1 MDDGTLE
8 MGVTTF
14 WEAKQRLIDLVK
26 QTKSDLGRLYTTG
39 YQGPDDPLAKHF
51 RIKIEERSL
60 TFDFGNYIA
69 ANPPVRPTPTIV
81 LDTDAAG
88 DVHLNF
94 TYYHEISHH
103 IIRQD
108 DNLYAFLDSVATE
121 KKDLTATIDRFA
133 NIGAAEFLIPSEDL
147 SALISEKGFCIQLI
161 PELDLR
167 YPASKPAIA
176 IQLAQCASH
185 RCFVVM
191 CEYGRLSNNNLA
203 QRNLVDV
210 PHDNS
215 PKLYVLYSS
224 NSPSQEKYSI
234 ARYSIIPKSH
244 ILSLALQ
251 NQQFVKG
258 RDRIPFKSNRGWEVD
273 CEALYYKGRVFGV
286 FNLSRPDP
294 PFSQQPRLL

>member
-1 MDDGTLE
+1 

-14 WEAKQRLIDLVK
+14 REAKHRLIELVK
-26 QTKSDLGRLYTTG
+26 RTKSDMGGHNLTG
-39 YQGPDDPLAKHF
+39 YQGPEDPLAKHF
-51 RIKIEERSL
+51 GIKIEERSL

-69 ANPPVRPTPTIV
+69 ANPPSRPTPMII
-81 LDTDAAG
+81 LDTQAAG

-108 DNLYAFLDSVATE
+108 GDLYSFLDGIATQ
-121 KKDLTATIDRFA
+121 KSDFIAVIDRFA

-147 SALISEKGFCIQLI
+147 SLLLYERGFSIQLI
-161 PELDLR
+161 PELDQQ

-185 RCFVVM
+185 PCFVVL
-191 CEYGRLSNNNLA
+191 CEYGQIPDNNSA

-210 PHDNS
+210 PYGNP
-215 PKLYVLYSS
+215 PKLYVRYSS

-234 ARYSIIPKSH
+234 AKYSVIPQNH
-244 ILSLALQ
+244 ILNLAFQ
-251 NQQFVKG
+251 NQQFIKG
-258 RDRIPFKSNRGWEVD
+258 RDRIPFKSGNGWDVD
-273 CEALYYKGRVFGV
+273 CEAMFYKGRVYGV
-286 FNLSRPDP
+286 FNISRPTP
-294 PFSQQPRLL
+294 PSSQQPSLF